1 MALHELRSIT
11 IGVPDT
17 EPVALYYEAF
27 GLERT
32 ESAVLSTTEGG
43 RQLFLETAPTRRLVQ
58 LVVGV
63 DDAATIS
70 PASARRSRRPDT
82 RRPRTS
88 RGSLRSS
95 PRPG

>member
-32 ESAVLSTTEGG
+32 EGAVLSTTEGG

-63 DDAATIS
+63 DDGDDL
-70 PASARRSRRPDT
+70 ARV
-82 RRPRTS
+82 RTS
-88 RGSLRSS
+88 LEAAGHQVASDESRISAVE
-95 PRPG
+95 PAPG